1 MAPPDSVRVDR
12 WLCAARI
19 YKSRTL
25 ATQACDA
32 GHVRVN
38 GTAVKP
44 SGLVRVGDEVA
55 ARAPR
60 GPVVL
65 RVVVLEQKRQSP
77 ARARE
82 LYEDHSPP
90 APSRD
95 EYFWTRP
102 QRKGRPT
109 KAERRA
115 TDQLRRR

>member
-1 MAPPDSVRVDR
+1 MDAGSTVRVDR

-25 ATQACDA
+25 AQEACVA

-38 GTAVKP
+38 GASVKSSAP
-44 SGLVRVGDEVA
+44 VRVGDEIKA
-55 ARAPR
+55 HPPR

-65 RVVVLEQKRQSP
+65 LVLGLEEKRQSP

-82 LYEDHSPP
+82 LYEDRSPP
-90 APSRD
+90 APPR
-95 EYFWTRP
+95 EERVLQP
-102 QRKGRPT
+102 RRKGRPT

-115 TDQLRRR
+115 VDRLRYR

>member
-1 MAPPDSVRVDR
+1 MAAPDSVRVDR

-19 YKSRTL
+19 YKSRTT
-25 ATQACDA
+25 AAQACDA
-32 GHVRVN
+32 GHVQVN
-38 GTAVKP
+38 GTVVKP
-44 SGLVRVGDEVA
+44 SGLVRVGDAVS

-65 RVVVLEQKRQSP
+65 RVVLLEQKRQSP

-82 LYEDHSPP
+82 LYEDRSPP
-90 APSRD
+90 PPPRD
-95 EYFWTRP
+95 EYSFMNPR
-102 QRKGRPT
+102 RKGRPT